1 METVSLRFADLIAQ
15 EAQSNLL
22 DVVSRQTSSAQN
34 EEELASSLFQ
44 ALTLRCGQQP
54 MFYLGLGEKAAYV
67 RFIASGGPQPQLP
80 APIRCPS
87 VLERCEHPLLSYE
100 SLTAA
105 FGDEFPARYGLLLR
119 YAHTPLALVAF
130 ESIPADPLLFAYL
143 TRLAAHSSLA
153 LMALR
158 QQDSL
163 RNLKQVFDRQ
173 HLHLRRQNRTLQ
185 MLDPGS
191 RLAPRLESW
200 QQQLEALLSL
210 AVSKLDGE
218 KGSLMV
224 LDDASQELVVRH
236 TCGLER
242 DLQERI
248 RNGEHAC
255 KRFRLG
261 EGLAGTVAQNLQPQI
276 VNAVEREPLFLE
288 PLSSQVHSIMCLPL
302 EVDGQALGVLN
313 ITNKA
318 PGRKFLPKQI
328 EEGLEL
334 AMKTARLVFQA
345 RPDRLAIG
353 DPLTGSYSKNYLY
366 LRTHEEVARA
376 RRYQSNLCF
385 LVIHLQGL
393 NALRSRFGDLR
404 AAEVERDF
412 SGVLQQAVRETDL
425 VGRWGDESF
434 AVLMP
439 ETKALEGMFA
449 AERICQDAS
458 DCDLLQQ
465 NGVSAHVGLNS
476 YPEQSASFTA
486 LLSKAERA
494 AELAVRSLDC
504 FPVTVWDR
512 QLEGN
517 PVNQQACVAASS

>member
-1 METVSLRFADLIAQ
+1 METVSLRLADLIAQ
-15 EAQSNLL
+15 ETQSNLM
-22 DVVSRQTSSAQN
+22 DVVFRQISSAQN
-34 EEELASSLFQ
+34 EEELASSLFRS
-44 ALTLRCGQQP
+44 LTLRCGQQP
-54 MFYLGLGEKAAYV
+54 FLYLGLGEAAAYV
-67 RFIASGGPQPQLP
+67 RFLTSGGPQPELP
-80 APIRCPS
+80 APIRCLS
-87 VLERCEHPLLSYE
+87 VLERCQHPLLSSE

-105 FGDEFPARYGLLLR
+105 FGDDFPARYGLLLR
-119 YAHTPLALVAF
+119 YAQAPLALVAF
-130 ESIPADPLLFAYL
+130 DSSPADPLLFAYL

-163 RNLKQVFDRQ
+163 RKLEQVFDRQ
-173 HLHLRRQNRTLQ
+173 QRHLRRQNRTLQ

-200 QQQLEALLSL
+200 QQQLETLLRL
-210 AVSKLDGE
+210 AVSKLEGE

-224 LDDASQELVVRH
+224 LDDLSQELVVRH

-261 EGLAGTVAQNLQPQI
+261 EGLAGTVAQSLRPQI
-276 VNAVEREPLFLE
+276 VNAVEREALFLE
-288 PLSSQVHSIMCLPL
+288 PLPSQVHSIMCLPL

-318 PGRKFLPKQI
+318 PGRNFLPQQI
-328 EEGLEL
+328 EEGLEY
-334 AMKTARLVFQA
+334 AMQAARLVFQA
-345 RPDRLAIG
+345 RPDQLAIG

-412 SGVLQQAVRETDL
+412 SRVLQHAVRETDL
-425 VGRWGDESF
+425 VGRWGEESY

-449 AERICQDAS
+449 AERICQDVS
-458 DCDLLQQ
+458 DCDSLQQ
-465 NGVSAHVGLNS
+465 NSVSAHVGLNS
-476 YPEQSASFTA
+476 YPEQSASFTTM
-486 LLSKAERA
+486 LSQAERA
-494 AELAVRSLDC
+494 AELATRSQDC
-504 FPVTVWDR
+504 LPVTVSER
-512 QLEGN
+512 RLEGN
-517 PVNQQACVAASS
+517 SAALS